1 MVDILKCLIGF
12 YNTSN
17 VAMILSHLF
26 IYSTKVNTSVKKK
39 KEFKKNENKNKIRK
53 EIKYYSHSGH
63 SRTIIGVEQLR
74 DGSITMLVLDP
85 SHSPAQ
91 MAQFNN
97 TSSALG
103 AMRLVRKSIAAM
115 KARQY
120 QVVAVTGIME
130 TDLEYHVISL
140 I

>member
-1 MVDILKCLIGF
+1 MW
-12 YNTSN
+12 
-17 VAMILSHLF
+17 
-26 IYSTKVNTSVKKK
+26 KKK
-39 KEFKKNENKNKIRK
+39 KELKIWKKNKIRK

>member
-1 MVDILKCLIGF
+1 M
-12 YNTSN
+12 
-17 VAMILSHLF
+17 
-26 IYSTKVNTSVKKK
+26 
-39 KEFKKNENKNKIRK
+39 
-53 EIKYYSHSGH
+53 
-63 SRTIIGVEQLR
+63 R

-91 MAQFNN
+91 MAQFNS

-130 TDLEYHVISL
+130 TDLEYHVSFHIFIHLLFIFSL
-140 I
+140 ICYRCDYLLQEGLIKLNYNHF

>member
-1 MVDILKCLIGF
+1 
-12 YNTSN
+12 
-17 VAMILSHLF
+17 
-26 IYSTKVNTSVKKK
+26 
-39 KEFKKNENKNKIRK
+39 
-53 EIKYYSHSGH
+53 
-63 SRTIIGVEQLR
+63 
-74 DGSITMLVLDP
+74 MLVLDP

-130 TDLEYHVISL
+130 TDLEYHESKVLRL
-140 I
+140 IRVPQDR

>member
-1 MVDILKCLIGF
+1 
-12 YNTSN
+12 
-17 VAMILSHLF
+17 
-26 IYSTKVNTSVKKK
+26 
-39 KEFKKNENKNKIRK
+39 
-53 EIKYYSHSGH
+53 
-63 SRTIIGVEQLR
+63 
-74 DGSITMLVLDP
+74 MLVLDP

-91 MAQFNN
+91 MAQFNS

-130 TDLEYHVISL
+130 TDLEYHVSFYIFYIFTYSL
-140 I
+140 FIFSFTCYTDMIIYYIKSIILQITIYL

>member
-1 MVDILKCLIGF
+1 
-12 YNTSN
+12 
-17 VAMILSHLF
+17 
-26 IYSTKVNTSVKKK
+26 
-39 KEFKKNENKNKIRK
+39 
-53 EIKYYSHSGH
+53 
-63 SRTIIGVEQLR
+63 
-74 DGSITMLVLDP
+74 MLVLDP
-85 SHSPAQ
+85 SHSPPQ

>member
-1 MVDILKCLIGF
+1 
-12 YNTSN
+12 
-17 VAMILSHLF
+17 
-26 IYSTKVNTSVKKK
+26 
-39 KEFKKNENKNKIRK
+39 
-53 EIKYYSHSGH
+53 
-63 SRTIIGVEQLR
+63 
-74 DGSITMLVLDP
+74 MLVLDP

-91 MAQFNN
+91 MAQFNS

-130 TDLEYHVISL
+130 TDLEYHVKFYTFIYHEYNILSQYCHNILSNTKSCSL
-140 I
+140 NYDMFNDFRTAKY

>member
-1 MVDILKCLIGF
+1 
-12 YNTSN
+12 
-17 VAMILSHLF
+17 
-26 IYSTKVNTSVKKK
+26 
-39 KEFKKNENKNKIRK
+39 
-53 EIKYYSHSGH
+53 
-63 SRTIIGVEQLR
+63 
-74 DGSITMLVLDP
+74 MLVLDP

-91 MAQFNN
+91 MAQFNS

-130 TDLEYHVISL
+130 TDLEYHVSFHIFIYSYFFIYYYTDMIIYYKSFIL
-140 I
+140 QITIYL